1 MEYEELEKM
10 WHKYDSKLDNLE
22 RLNKKLII
30 ESLIKKPK
38 RKLNFFKY
46 KSIQSIVIY
55 PIALTILFLPNFRI
69 DNIDWKL
76 FVGSLLVL
84 SILGYLIYMNLLTYK
99 VLNKLDLLNDSVI
112 ESSQKGNKIKNVFK
126 TRYKNALYT
135 LPILYIGILLIKWN
149 DITFNTETIL
159 FVSILFIVLFLYN
172 LKGSNIHKSMISKWE
187 KEIEEF
193 NEYVK

>member
-1 MEYEELEKM
+1 
-10 WHKYDSKLDNLE
+10 
-22 RLNKKLII
+22 
-30 ESLIKKPK
+30 
-38 RKLNFFKY
+38 
-46 KSIQSIVIY
+46 
-55 PIALTILFLPNFRI
+55 
-69 DNIDWKL
+69 
-76 FVGSLLVL
+76 
-84 SILGYLIYMNLLTYK
+84 MNLLTYK